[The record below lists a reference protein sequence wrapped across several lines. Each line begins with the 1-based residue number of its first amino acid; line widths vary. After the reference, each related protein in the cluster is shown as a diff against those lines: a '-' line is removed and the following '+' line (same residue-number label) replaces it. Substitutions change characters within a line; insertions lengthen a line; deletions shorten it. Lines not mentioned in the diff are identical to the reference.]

1 MFPIKREGE
10 RTVAVWE
17 PFRDLRNV
25 HSEMDR
31 LFSSLWPRSDQELT
45 NGRLWT
51 PAIDVYEDKEQI
63 VVKAELPGVRKE
75 DVSISLTE
83 DTLTLKGER
92 KYEKEEKKENYYRL
106 EGSYGGFVR
115 TIEIPRPVKADA
127 VKAEFKDGVLKIV
140 LPKAD
145 DSKTREI
152 KIDVK

>member
-1 MFPIKREGE
+1 
-10 RTVAVWE
+10 
-17 PFRDLRNV
+17 
-25 HSEMDR
+25 MDR